1 MGKIA
6 TSCSRVA
13 KDADGN
19 SPTWEALR
27 KANDVVEFLKSTS
40 KDHFLWYP
48 RMGME
53 EKSPDSSDWCSW
65 LGLCVV
71 SDSAFANLST
81 KHSQGGF
88 VILLCWLT
96 DENQVGGFSHVLDF
110 SSQRSTRVA
119 RSTYAAELLAL
130 VKALERA
137 ELLLDWLSEMWYG
150 LPEDGIRGQINRGPM
165 MKMSAVVDAKGLFD
179 SLSAIDMGKLTDKTM
194 LLYALSVRELLKIG
208 LVLQLVWIPTEA
220 MLADDLTKEMEP
232 SGNWQVLYRTGWWT
246 PQHRPD
252 LLEDCVTFSPRDGS
266 TKRWRVAID
275 WKAW

>member
-1 MGKIA
+1 M
-6 TSCSRVA
+6 
-13 KDADGN
+13 
-19 SPTWEALR
+19 
-27 KANDVVEFLKSTS
+27 
-40 KDHFLWYP
+40 
-48 RMGME
+48 
-53 EKSPDSSDWCSW
+53 
-65 LGLCVV
+65 
-71 SDSAFANLST
+71 
-81 KHSQGGF
+81 
-88 VILLCWLT
+88 
-96 DENQVGGFSHVLDF
+96 
-110 SSQRSTRVA
+110 A

-130 VKALERA
+130 AKALERA

-194 LLYALSVRELLKIG
+194 LLYVLSVRELLKIG